1 VLATAVAEGV
11 NPDTTSY
18 VSAPL
23 HYQPDPYSEAWD
35 VATYS
40 HSYSGSTSIA
50 RATLASDN
58 TVYARMTLDLGP
70 EKVAQMAHRLG
81 VRSSLKTRE
90 GAYVPS
96 LGLGAMGVSPLD
108 MASAY
113 ATLAAGGVYSEP
125 MAIRKVELAEGGE
138 DKDAPWGK
146 AHRRRV
152 IADWVADTV
161 TEILEDNIQAGTGT
175 GAAIGRTA
183 AGKTGTTEE
192 HSDAWFCGYTPNL
205 STTVWVGYPQAEIP
219 MTSVHGISVAGGT
232 FPAQIWRLFMGS
244 ALDGTR
250 EWEFPE
256 PRNEPIWREF
266 TRGQYAGEVSSYRSY
281 NPPPPATTTQA
292 AKPKP
297 TAPPPPPPPGDPL
310 PPPPPVDPLPPPP
323 PDEPPPPPEPKP
335 PHPPPPPPG

>member
-1 VLATAVAEGV
+1 
-11 NPDTTSY
+11 
-18 VSAPL
+18 
-23 HYQPDPYSEAWD
+23 
-35 VATYS
+35 
-40 HSYSGSTSIA
+40 
-50 RATLASDN
+50 
-58 TVYARMTLDLGP
+58 
-70 EKVAQMAHRLG
+70 
-81 VRSSLKTRE
+81 
-90 GAYVPS
+90 
-96 LGLGAMGVSPLD
+96 
-108 MASAY
+108 
-113 ATLAAGGVYSEP
+113 

-146 AHRRRV
+146 SRRRRV

-161 TEILEDNIQAGTGT
+161 TEILEQNIQAGTGT

-244 ALDGTR
+244 ALDGTH

-256 PRNEPIWREF
+256 PKNEPIWREF

-281 NPPPPATTTQA
+281 TPQPQAPATTTQA

-297 TAPPPPPPPGDPL
+297 KPKPAPPPPPPVDPL

-323 PDEPPPPPEPKP
+323 PEPPPPPDPQP
-335 PHPPPPPPG
+335 PQPPPPPPG